1 MRLDETYGMIAKV
14 RFQIDR
20 FSGIDLADQIRDAIV
35 GEITTGRLRAG
46 EKLPTMQ
53 EIAKG
58 AKVTFRTARS
68 VIERLAREGYVLS
81 RPGIGTVVAP
91 KNLTIWRGRVLFVI
105 REEDE
110 ASYHVYGVMGEV
122 RRRLIEAGYLFFSVI
137 ASRKPNGDRAQLK
150 AMLGTSVDFAI
161 VMYDSPPVE
170 AALAES
176 GVPYVVACGEG
187 VSRKNAW
194 QIPFSPD
201 AAIDAFVS
209 HCRRKRVKRVTQVD
223 FDDNFIK
230 PMDRALA
237 AAGIETDH
245 VLVRSQPA
253 LGRFAGLEQAA
264 FEKFRSFPRRN
275 YPDVFFVWDIF
286 VARGAFAAL
295 QKLGVRIPEDVSVVV
310 QTNPGLGLQ
319 APCPVTRFEA
329 DGESVGATVA
339 GFVLSILQK
348 GRIPKVPTIG
358 RTYVIGGTFSR

>member
-53 EIAKG
+53 EIAKA

-68 VIERLAREGYVLS
+68 VIERLAREGYVAS
-81 RPGIGTVVAP
+81 RPGIGTVVTP
-91 KNLTIWRGRVLFVI
+91 KNLTIWRGRVLFI
-105 REEDE
+105 MREEDE
-110 ASYHVYGVMGEV
+110 ASYHVHGVMGEV
-122 RRRLIEAGYLFFSVI
+122 RRRLIDAGYLFFCVV
-137 ASRKPNGDRAQLK
+137 ASRKPNGDRSQLK
-150 AMLGTSVDFAI
+150 AMLGTPGDFAI
-161 VMYDSPPVE
+161 VMYDSPLVE
-170 AALAES
+170 AMLAEA

-194 QIPFSPD
+194 QIPFSPQE
-201 AAIDAFVS
+201 AIEAFVS
-209 HCRRKRVKRVTQVD
+209 HCRRRQVKRVTQVD
-223 FDDNFIK
+223 FDDNSVK

-237 AAGIETDH
+237 AADIETDH
-245 VLVRSQPA
+245 VLVRSKPA

-264 FEKFRSFPRRN
+264 FEKFMAIPRRN

-286 VARGAFAAL
+286 VARGVFAAL
-295 QKLGVRIPEDVSVVV
+295 LKLGVRIPEDVSVVV

-329 DGESVGATVA
+329 DGEAVGATVA

-358 RTYVIGGTFSR
+358 RTYVIGGTFPR